1 MTKRNIYTVSVSG
14 KFLYFY
20 KYDEESNRFSC
31 LDMNN
36 RILVDNIEYRNL
48 KLVLHEEYEKII
60 SEEEYKKLRLLIEL
74 EK

>member
-36 RILVDNIEYRNL
+36 NNILVDNIEYRNL
-48 KLVLHEEYEKII
+48 NLVLHEEYEK
-60 SEEEYKKLRLLIEL
+60 LRLPIEL